1 MVRSVVIAGG
11 GSGGHIEPAL
21 ALADELRRTDPEIR
35 IVCVGTQRG
44 LETRVV
50 PARGYQLELIP
61 PVPLPRKPSKDLLS
75 VPTRMLAAVRAAGSV
90 IDRADADVVIGFGGY
105 VSTPAYLAAR
115 RHRVQIVV
123 HEANPKPGLANRI
136 GSRLTK
142 NVFIGQ
148 AGTKLPHA
156 TLIGIPIRRE
166 IATLDRLAMSD
177 KARVHFGLRPAL
189 PVLLV
194 TGGSQGAA
202 SLNRAVLAS
211 APSLLSSGVQVLH
224 IVGPKSGTGLS
235 VPAGEVP
242 YVAIEYLDRMD
253 LAYAAADFA
262 LCRAGAMTCAEL
274 TAVGLPAAYVPLPHG
289 NGEQRLNALP
299 VERAGGGL
307 IVDDAVISPEWVRNV
322 LLRVLLNHDLVASMS
337 RAAAS
342 IGHPNAASA
351 LAGRVLDLADRAP
364 GTGNRAST
372 GNRAGTANRASTA
385 NSAGPRSSRHR
396 GSHRGR

>member
-1 MVRSVVIAGG
+1 MVSEYGRSVVIAGG
-11 GSGGHIEPAL
+11 GSGGHIEPAM

-35 IVCVGTQRG
+35 IVCLGTERG
-44 LETRVV
+44 LEVRVI
-50 PARGYQLELIP
+50 PARGYSLELIP
-61 PVPLPRKPSKDLLS
+61 PVPLPRKPSRALLS
-75 VPTRMLAAVRAAGSV
+75 VPSRMLAAVRAAGSV
-90 IDRADADVVIGFGGY
+90 IDRAEADVVIGFGGY

-156 TLIGIPIRRE
+156 TLIGVPIRRE
-166 IATLDRLAMSD
+166 IASLDRLAMSD
-177 KARVHFGLRPAL
+177 KARVHFGLRPDL

-211 APSLLSSGVQVLH
+211 APALLSARIQVLH
-224 IVGPKSGTGLS
+224 IVGPKSGTSLG

-307 IVDDAVISPEWVRNV
+307 IVDDAVVSPEWVRNV
-322 LLRVLLNHDLVASMS
+322 LLRVLLDHDLVASMS

-342 IGHPNAASA
+342 VGHPNADRA
-351 LAGRVLDLADRAP
+351 LAGRVLDLADQAGRPGRSPRPATTPHRTDQARA
-364 GTGNRAST
+364 
-372 GNRAGTANRASTA
+372 
-385 NSAGPRSSRHR
+385 AGPHR
-396 GSHRGR
+396 GSHRSR